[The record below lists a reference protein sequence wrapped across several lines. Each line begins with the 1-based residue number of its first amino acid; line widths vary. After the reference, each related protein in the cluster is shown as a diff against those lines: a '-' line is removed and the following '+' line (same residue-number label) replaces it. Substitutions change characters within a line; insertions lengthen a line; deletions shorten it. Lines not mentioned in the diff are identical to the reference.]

1 MTPGVTFVYSTHV
14 KDTVDTVGK
23 TELEELYELPAYG
36 VPEAAEYLRT
46 PYQTLRYWLTGFGQM
61 PPIVKMAAP
70 NRLSYFNLLECH
82 MVMAMREVH
91 HLRLPKVRRAL
102 ASLNKLF
109 PSEHPFLARLL
120 QTNGVDIL
128 TEELGR
134 MVNLSRDGQLEITS
148 FLELHLQR
156 IEVDGAGVF
165 RFFPFVMSRVS
176 SEPKYIMIDPA
187 VGFGKPVIAG
197 TGISTA
203 TIAARFNARESVDE
217 LAEEYGRTK
226 REIEEAI
233 RWEQAIPIAA

>member
-1 MTPGVTFVYSTHV
+1 MP
-14 KDTVDTVGK
+14 K
-23 TELEELYELPAYG
+23 TELEELYELPAYS

-46 PYQTLRYWLTGFGQM
+46 PYQTLRYWLTGFGKMQ
-61 PPIVKMAAP
+61 PIVKTAAP
-70 NRLSYFNLLECH
+70 NRLSYLNLLECH

-109 PSEHPFLARLL
+109 PSSKHPFLDRVL

-134 MVNLSRDGQLEITS
+134 MINLSKDGQLEITN
-148 FLELHLQR
+148 FLSLHLER
-156 IEVDGAGVF
+156 IECSSKGVF
-165 RFFPFVMSRVS
+165 RFFPFVMSRAS
-176 SEPKYIMIDPA
+176 TEPKFIVIDPE

-233 RWEQAIPIAA
+233 RWEQRLPIAA

>member
-1 MTPGVTFVYSTHV
+1 MRN
-14 KDTVDTVGK
+14 
-23 TELEELYELPAYG
+23 TELQELYELPAYG
-36 VPEAAEYLRT
+36 VPEAAQYLRT
-46 PYQTLRYWLTGFGQM
+46 PYQTLRYWLTGFGER

-91 HLRLPKVRRAL
+91 RLRLPKVRRAL

-109 PSEHPFLARLL
+109 PSKHPFLGRVL

-134 MVNLSRDGQLEITS
+134 MINLSKDGQLEITN
-148 FLELHLQR
+148 FLTLHLQR
-156 IEVDGAGVF
+156 IEIDTRGAF
-165 RFFPFVMSRVS
+165 KFFPFVMCRASA
-176 SEPKYIMIDPA
+176 EPKYILIDPT

-233 RWEQAIPIAA
+233 RWEQGLPIAA